1 MIVEVLTFKGCPHG
15 DQALEL
21 ARTALSEFGSG
32 LGVRLVLVTEREVEQ
47 RRFLGSPS
55 VRIDGPDIEPGAELR
70 TDYSHSCR
78 LYQTSTG
85 ASPLPEVAWI
95 HEKLITGQ
103 RS

>member
-1 MIVEVLTFKGCPHG
+1 MIVEVLTFEGSPHG

-21 ARTALSEFGSG
+21 ARTALSEVGSEA
-32 LGVRLVLVTEREVEQ
+32 GVRLVFVTEREVEQ

-55 VRIDGPDIEPGAELR
+55 VRIDGQDIEPGAELR

-78 LYQTSTG
+78 LYHTSTG

-95 HEKLITGQ
+95 HEKLVTGNQ
-103 RS
+103 S